1 MGGPAPVVADA
12 RRAVRTALADLGD
25 GDLVLVACS
34 GGADSTALAAAAAF
48 VAPRLGLRAGAV
60 VVDHGLQVGS
70 AEVAAA
76 AAARCRDL
84 GLDPVEVRRVVV
96 PASGAGP
103 EADARAARYSALDA
117 AATALG
123 AAAVLL
129 GHTLDDQAE
138 TVLLGLARGAGARS
152 LAGMAP
158 RRGVLRR
165 PFLGLRRTDTE
176 AVCRTLGLDWWDDPT
191 NHVSGPQV
199 TGAASR
205 PDTGTTA
212 RAASGPQVTGVS
224 PRPDTSAPLRSRVRA
239 AVVPALVEVLGPG
252 AVPGLARTADLLRD
266 DADLLDALAA
276 GLLDRALVVPDAGPA
291 VAPVEL
297 DLAVLAAA
305 HPALRRRA
313 LRSAALRA
321 GCPASDLFAVHVDA
335 LDALVVGWRGQGPVH
350 LPGDLRGSRSCGRLA
365 LGPPGP
371 PLRTDPAPTTAPT
384 PAPQT

>member
-12 RRAVRTALADLGD
+12 RRAVRAALADLAA

-60 VVDHGLQVGS
+60 VVDHGLQEGS
-70 AEVAAA
+70 AEVAAEA
-76 AAARCRDL
+76 ADRCRGL

-103 EADARAARYSALDA
+103 EADARDARYAALDA
-117 AATALG
+117 AATAQG
-123 AAAVLL
+123 AVAVLL

-138 TVLLGLARGAGARS
+138 TVLLGLARGAGGRS

-158 RRGVLRR
+158 RRGILRR

-176 AVCRTLGLDWWDDPT
+176 AVCRTLALDWWDDPT
-191 NHVSGPQV
+191 NDVPG
-199 TGAASR
+199 GAGRRVA
-205 PDTGTTA
+205 G
-212 RAASGPQVTGVS
+212 AASGPG
-224 PRPDTSAPLRSRVRA
+224 PGAPLRSRVRA
-239 AVVPALVEVLGPG
+239 AVVPVLVEVLGPG
-252 AVPGLARTADLLRD
+252 AVPALARTADLLRD

-276 GLLDRALVVPDAGPA
+276 GLLDRALVAPDVGP
-291 VAPVEL
+291 VGTVVEL
-297 DLAVLAAA
+297 DLDVLATA

-313 LRSAALRA
+313 LRAAALRA
-321 GCPASDLFAVHVDA
+321 GCPASDLFGVHVDA
-335 LDALVVGWRGQGPVH
+335 LDALVVDWRGQGAVH
-350 LPGDLRGSRSCGRLA
+350 LPGDLRGRRSCGRLA